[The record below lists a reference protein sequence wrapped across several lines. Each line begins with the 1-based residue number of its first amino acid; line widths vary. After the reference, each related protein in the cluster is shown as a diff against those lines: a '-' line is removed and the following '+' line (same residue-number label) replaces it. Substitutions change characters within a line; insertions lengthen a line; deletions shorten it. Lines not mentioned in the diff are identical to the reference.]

1 MILLEFPNPIAMRK
15 LLSAVLLVAALP
27 AFAQSGTPLKL
38 EPLPAPPPMA
48 PGLSDA
54 EDSGPRVNI
63 PVQRE
68 DKVEEVRENGRVVM
82 MKVTPPGGV
91 PYYLMD
97 NTGNGNWIRRDSL
110 DDGVRVPMWTI
121 RTFD

>member
-1 MILLEFPNPIAMRK
+1 MRK
-15 LLSAVLLVAALP
+15 LTFLLLLAAAWPVL
-27 AFAQSGTPLKL
+27 AQNRTPFQLD
-38 EPLPAPPPMA
+38 PLPAPPPMA

-54 EDSGPRVNI
+54 EDTGPRVNI

-68 DKVEEVRENGRVVM
+68 DKVEEVREGGRVVM
-82 MKVTPPGGV
+82 MRVTPPNGV

-97 NTGNGNWIRRDSL
+97 NTGNGNWVRRDSL
-110 DDGVRVPMWTI
+110 DSGVRVPMWTI

>member
-1 MILLEFPNPIAMRK
+1 MRK
-15 LLSAVLLVAALP
+15 LLPAFLFAAALP
-27 AFAQSGTPLKL
+27 VLAQTGPALKL

-82 MKVTPPGGV
+82 MKVTPPNGV

-97 NTGNGNWIRRDSL
+97 NTGNGNWMRRDSL

>member
-1 MILLEFPNPIAMRK
+1 MRK
-15 LLSAVLLVAALP
+15 LLPLLLLAAALP
-27 AFAQSGTPLKL
+27 VLAQSRAPLKL

-54 EDSGPRVNI
+54 DDSGPRVNI

-68 DKVEEVRENGRVVM
+68 DKVEEVREGGRVIM
-82 MKVTPPGGV
+82 MKVTPPNGV

-97 NTGNGNWIRRDSL
+97 NTGNGNWMRRDSL
-110 DDGVRVPMWTI
+110 DEGVRVPMWTI

>member
-1 MILLEFPNPIAMRK
+1 MRRLLP
-15 LLSAVLLVAALP
+15 LLFVAAALP
-27 AFAQSGTPLKL
+27 ALAQTRAPLKL

-54 EDSGPRVNI
+54 DDSGPRVNI
-63 PVQRE
+63 PVQKE

-82 MKVTPPGGV
+82 MKVTPPNGV

>member
-1 MILLEFPNPIAMRK
+1 MRT
-15 LLSAVLLVAALP
+15 LLSALLLAAALP
-27 AFAQSGTPLKL
+27 AFAQSRPPLKL
-38 EPLPAPPPMA
+38 EPLPPPPPMA
-48 PGLSDA
+48 PGLSDD
-54 EDSGPRVNI
+54 DSGPRVNI

-68 DKVEEVRENGRVVM
+68 DKVEEVREGGRVVM

>member
-1 MILLEFPNPIAMRK
+1 MRK
-15 LLSAVLLVAALP
+15 LLFPLLLAAALP
-27 AFAQSGTPLKL
+27 VFAQSGVQLKL

-48 PGLSDA
+48 PGLSDSDDA
-54 EDSGPRVNI
+54 GGRVNI
-63 PVQRE
+63 PVQKE
-68 DKVEEVRENGRVVM
+68 DKVEELRQDGRVMM
-82 MKVTPPGGV
+82 MKVTPPNGI

-97 NTGNGNWIRRDSL
+97 INGTGHWMRRDSL

>member
-1 MILLEFPNPIAMRK
+1 MQK
-15 LLSAVLLVAALP
+15 
-27 AFAQSGTPLKL
+27 Q
-38 EPLPAPPPMA
+38 
-48 PGLSDA
+48 
-54 EDSGPRVNI
+54 
-63 PVQRE
+63 

-97 NTGNGNWIRRDSL
+97 NTGNGSWTRRDSL

>member
-1 MILLEFPNPIAMRK
+1 MRK
-15 LLSAVLLVAALP
+15 LLTALVLSAALP
-27 AFAQSGTPLKL
+27 AIAQTGAQLRL

-48 PGLSDA
+48 PGLSDD
-54 EDSGPRVNI
+54 DSGPRVNI

-68 DKVEEVRENGRVVM
+68 DKVEEVRQNGRVVM
-82 MKVTPPGGV
+82 MKVTPPGGT

>member
-1 MILLEFPNPIAMRK
+1 MRT
-15 LLSAVLLVAALP
+15 LLSALLLAAALP
-27 AFAQSGTPLKL
+27 VLAQSRPPLKL
-38 EPLPAPPPMA
+38 EPLPPPPPMA

-54 EDSGPRVNI
+54 DDSGPRVNI

-68 DKVEEVRENGRVVM
+68 DKVEVVREGGRVVM
-82 MKVTPPGGV
+82 MRVTNV
-91 PYYLMD
+91 PLFCASLHA

>member
-1 MILLEFPNPIAMRK
+1 MRK
-15 LLSAVLLVAALP
+15 LLPLLLLAA
-27 AFAQSGTPLKL
+27 AQSVFAQSGPPLKL
-38 EPLPAPPPMA
+38 EPLPPPPPMA

-63 PVQRE
+63 PIQRE
-68 DKVEEVRENGRVVM
+68 DKVEEVREGGRVVM
-82 MKVTPPGGV
+82 MKVTPPGGT

-110 DDGVRVPMWTI
+110 DVGVRVPMWTI

>member
-1 MILLEFPNPIAMRK
+1 MRK
-15 LLSAVLLVAALP
+15 LLTALLIAAAFP
-27 AFAQSGTPLKL
+27 VFAQSGAQLRL
-38 EPLPAPPPMA
+38 EPLPPPPPPA
-48 PGLSDA
+48 PGLTDL
-54 EDSGPRVNI
+54 DTGPRVNI

-68 DKVEEVRENGRVVM
+68 DKVEEVREGGRVVM
-82 MKVTPPGGV
+82 MKVTPPNGV

-97 NTGNGNWIRRDSL
+97 NSGNGNWIRRDSL

>member
-1 MILLEFPNPIAMRK
+1 MRK
-15 LLSAVLLVAALP
+15 LLTFLLLVAAIP
-27 AFAQSGTPLKL
+27 ALAQNRPPLQM
-38 EPLPAPPPMA
+38 EPLPPPPPLA

-54 EDSGPRVNI
+54 DDTAPRVNI

-82 MKVTPPGGV
+82 MRVTPPNGV

-97 NTGNGNWIRRDSL
+97 NTGNGNWMRRDSL

>member
-1 MILLEFPNPIAMRK
+1 MRK
-15 LLSAVLLVAALP
+15 LLSPLLLAAALP
-27 AFAQSGTPLKL
+27 VFAQIGTPLKL

-48 PGLSDA
+48 PGLSDP

-63 PVQRE
+63 PVQKE
-68 DKVEEVRENGRVVM
+68 DKVEEVRDGGRVVM
-82 MKVTPPGGV
+82 MKVTPPNGT

-97 NTGNGNWIRRDSL
+97 NTGNGNWTRRDSL

>member
-1 MILLEFPNPIAMRK
+1 MRK
-15 LLSAVLLVAALP
+15 LLTSLLIAVALP
-27 AFAQSGTPLKL
+27 VYAQTRAPLKL
-38 EPLPAPPPMA
+38 EPLPPPPPMA
-48 PGLSDA
+48 PGLSDLD
-54 EDSGPRVNI
+54 DSGPRVNI

-82 MKVTPPGGV
+82 MRVTPPNGI

>member
-1 MILLEFPNPIAMRK
+1 MRK
-15 LLSAVLLVAALP
+15 LLPALLFFAALP
-27 AFAQSGTPLKL
+27 ALAQTSAPLRL

-48 PGLSDA
+48 PGLSDD
-54 EDSGPRVNI
+54 DSGPRVNI

-68 DKVEEVRENGRVVM
+68 DKVEEVRQNGRVVM
-82 MKVTPPGGV
+82 MKVTPPGGT

>member
-1 MILLEFPNPIAMRK
+1 MRT
-15 LLSAVLLVAALP
+15 LLSALLLAAALP
-27 AFAQSGTPLKL
+27 VFAQSRAPLKL

-54 EDSGPRVNI
+54 DEGPRVNI

-68 DKVEEVRENGRVVM
+68 DKVEEVREGGRVVM

>member
-1 MILLEFPNPIAMRK
+1 MRK
-15 LLSAVLLVAALP
+15 LLFPLLLAAALP
-27 AFAQSGTPLKL
+27 VFAQSGATLKL

-48 PGLSDA
+48 PGLSD
-54 EDSGPRVNI
+54 DDIGPRINI
-63 PVQRE
+63 PVQKE
-68 DKVEEVRENGRVVM
+68 DKVEVVRENGRVVM

-97 NTGNGNWIRRDSL
+97 NTGNGSWTRRDSL

>member
-1 MILLEFPNPIAMRK
+1 MRK
-15 LLSAVLLVAALP
+15 LLSSLLLVVALP
-27 AFAQSGTPLKL
+27 AFAQSGPTLRL

-48 PGLSDA
+48 PGLSD
-54 EDSGPRVNI
+54 DDTGPRVNI
-63 PVQRE
+63 PIQKE
-68 DKVEEVRENGRVVM
+68 DKVEEVLENGRVVM
-82 MKVTPPGGV
+82 MRITPPNGV

-110 DDGVRVPMWTI
+110 DTGVRVPMWTI

>member
-1 MILLEFPNPIAMRK
+1 MRK
-15 LLSAVLLVAALP
+15 LLPALLFFAALP
-27 AFAQSGTPLKL
+27 ALAQTSAPLRL

-48 PGLSDA
+48 PGLSDD
-54 EDSGPRVNI
+54 DSGPRVNI

-68 DKVEEVRENGRVVM
+68 DKVEEVRQNGRVVM
-82 MKVTPPGGV
+82 MKVTPPGGT

-97 NTGNGNWIRRDSL
+97 NTGSGNWIRRDSL

>member
-1 MILLEFPNPIAMRK
+1 MRK
-15 LLSAVLLVAALP
+15 LLTFLLLVAALP
-27 AFAQSGTPLKL
+27 VGAQSRPPLRL

-68 DKVEEVRENGRVVM
+68 DKVEEVRENGRVIM
-82 MKVTPPGGV
+82 MRITPPGGV

>member
-1 MILLEFPNPIAMRK
+1 MRK
-15 LLSAVLLVAALP
+15 LLSILVLAASLP
-27 AFAQSGTPLKL
+27 AFAQSGTQLKL

-48 PGLSDA
+48 PGRSDA

-63 PVQRE
+63 PVQKE

-82 MKVTPPGGV
+82 MRVTPPGGV

-110 DDGVRVPMWTI
+110 DTGVRVPMWTI

>member
-1 MILLEFPNPIAMRK
+1 MRTLLF
-15 LLSAVLLVAALP
+15 AVLLAATLP
-27 AFAQSGTPLKL
+27 ALAQNRAPLKL

-54 EDSGPRVNI
+54 EDSGPRINI
-63 PVQRE
+63 PVQKE
-68 DKVEEVRENGRVVM
+68 DLVEEVREGGRVVM
-82 MKVTPPGGV
+82 LKVTPPGGV
-91 PYYLMD
+91 PYFLMD
-97 NTGNGNWIRRDSL
+97 NTGSGNWIRRDSL

>member
-1 MILLEFPNPIAMRK
+1 MRK
-15 LLSAVLLVAALP
+15 LLPAFLLAVALP
-27 AFAQSGTPLKL
+27 LFAQSRTPLKL

-68 DKVEEVRENGRVVM
+68 DRVEELREGGRVVM
-82 MKVTPPGGV
+82 MKVTPPNGI

>member
-1 MILLEFPNPIAMRK
+1 MRK
-15 LLSAVLLVAALP
+15 FVSFLLIAAALP
-27 AFAQSGTPLKL
+27 AYAQNRAPLQL
-38 EPLPAPPPMA
+38 EPLPPPPPLA
-48 PGLSDA
+48 PGLSD
-54 EDSGPRVNI
+54 DDTGPRVNI

-68 DKVEEVRENGRVVM
+68 DKVEEVREGGRVIM
-82 MKVTPPGGV
+82 MKVTPPNGI